1 MQDDPTPKLTPLQ
14 KQIFGEAVKHSGK
27 LIAIGVLLIVCGTL
41 GLIAETAFSYAS
53 ITILAVAALIGGVF
67 MGIHAFQSTGW
78 KTFLIQSFFA
88 ALYIALAI
96 FIWMAP
102 LAALEGLTIWLA
114 ALFLITG
121 VLRIIAAI
129 QNGSG
134 GAGVFWPALSGVL
147 SIVLGILI
155 LNSWPD
161 GSTWVPGLLLA
172 IELLLQGWALVFIG
186 LAIKKSTKNNS
197 GNSA

>member
-1 MQDDPTPKLTPLQ
+1 MQNDNTPKLTPLQ
-14 KQIFGEAVKHSGK
+14 KQIFGEAIKHSGK

-53 ITILAVAALIGGVF
+53 IGILGAVALVGGVF
-67 MGIHAFQSTGW
+67 MGIHAFQSKGW

-88 ALYIALAI
+88 ALYIALGV
-96 FIWMAP
+96 FVWMAP

-134 GAGVFWPALSGVL
+134 GGVFWPALSGVL
-147 SIVLGILI
+147 SIVLGVMI
-155 LNSWPD
+155 LNSWPE
-161 GSTWVPGLLLA
+161 GATWVPGLLLA
-172 IELLLQGWALVFIG
+172 IELLLQGWTLLFIG
-186 LAIKKSTKNNS
+186 LAIKKASKNNAGTGS
-197 GNSA
+197 V

>member
-1 MQDDPTPKLTPLQ
+1 MQDDNAPKLTPLQ

-27 LIAIGVLLIVCGTL
+27 LIAIGVLLIVCGTI
-41 GLIAETAFSYAS
+41 GLIAETAFSFAS
-53 ITILAVAALIGGVF
+53 ISILGAVAFVGGIF
-67 MGIHAFQSTGW
+67 MAIHAFKSKGW

-88 ALYIALAI
+88 AIYIGLGVYV
-96 FIWMAP
+96 WMAP

-134 GAGVFWPALSGVL
+134 GGAFWPALSGVL
-147 SIVLGILI
+147 SIVLGVMI
-155 LNSWPD
+155 LNSWPE

-172 IELLLQGWALVFIG
+172 IELLLQGWALIFIG
-186 LAIKKSTKNNS
+186 LAIKRATKNNPA
-197 GNSA
+197 N